1 MVTLTINIA
10 FALAIVI
17 CQTAHSLAM
26 SEQSLQLCLM
36 FVCCLFYA
44 APRPKA
50 FSFCEVSPGR
60 TPKMLGSLDAIPLR
74 QLCVNSRTSETLLLA

>member
-1 MVTLTINIA
+1 MMPLTINIA

-17 CQTAHSLAM
+17 CETAHSLAM

-44 APRPKA
+44 GAA
-50 FSFCEVSPGR
+50 S
-60 TPKMLGSLDAIPLR
+60 
-74 QLCVNSRTSETLLLA
+74 